1 MLGLLMPTA
10 ASLLLAGC
18 GLEIG
23 GNGLIDEFSSEAYK
37 DCDRLA
43 SQILRM
49 SYEDAAEE
57 GGRFVTF
64 LTREKSGKAM
74 LYRLNDQD
82 EYEVISDD
90 AAIAKAVYGDGFWGL
105 VAIKAAQEVKI
116 NSGESIAEIVAKNAM
131 PEDSDPRLVL
141 ETNTSLV
148 CKIKFSSLGALPAG
162 FYRIGEDED
171 SYYYEEVQ
179 TD

>member
-1 MLGLLMPTA
+1 MLGLFVPTA
-10 ASLLLAGC
+10 ASLLMAGC

-23 GNGLIDEFSSEAYK
+23 GNGLIDEFSTEAYK

-64 LTREKSGKAM
+64 LTREKGGKAM

-82 EYEVISDD
+82 EYEVINDD
-90 AAIAKAVYGDGFWGL
+90 AVIAKAVYGDGFWGL
-105 VAIKAAQEVKI
+105 VAIKAAQEAKGK
-116 NSGESIAEIVAKNAM
+116 SGESIAEIVAKNAM

-141 ETNTSLV
+141 KTNSSLV

-162 FYRIGEDED
+162 FYRVGEDED
-171 SYYYEEVQ
+171 SYYYEEVD